1 MNKVSGKIQVE
12 LDELR
17 KTIKELKIEENIFN
31 GLSSELYM
39 LQREVDDLKYILMK
53 INSIIS
59 ELIGLNLN
67 TNKKLEDVKDN
78 LSIYLKKYRLDDI

>member
-31 GLSSELYM
+31 GVSSELYM